1 MDKYVYIHFLV
12 SIITN
17 KLLKLENGDKM
28 EDKKDN
34 EEYIKTFDE
43 VMNIG
48 NSLKKLNEEI
58 SNENKEKEKNKSIQL
73 KKDLLENLNIADKMF
88 DKHSNIIFNDEEL
101 KLKTKEIYDK
111 LTKNFNSY

>member
-1 MDKYVYIHFLV
+1 M

-48 NSLKKLNEEI
+48 NVLKKLNEEI
-58 SNENKEKEKNKSIQL
+58 SNENKEKNKSIQL

-101 KLKTKEIYDK
+101 KLKIKEIYEK